1 MALTLPKFIVL
12 KPSDNN
18 GYLSYIREG
27 ENNLGFLK
35 FCETQV
41 VSPYAKFEVEI
52 SNTNGLVHIR
62 SCQNNKYWQRTKTV
76 SIAGEEDQSKE
87 TCTLFKFVPVDHATG
102 TVRIVHV
109 QSGLSPY
116 ETLTNWVNGLCFN
129 GGLRF
134 KKEIKRGSIK
144 DEIVAKGEGPR
155 VNLLQDSNPRP
166 YTANGLFARLPKYVA
181 FKGHNNKY
189 LCVRENFLA
198 FSADDIGET
207 TVACETFVTDDRK
220 VHIKFICA
228 GKFWWADPKWIWVG
242 YEDPRN
248 NDGTTFRPVKVDDK
262 TIGLINLGNNNFCTT
277 LTGQND
283 VAWLSPAV
291 PTITKEAKLTVEE
304 AVLTRDIY
312 DVKYDLG
319 NSRVY
324 DETTFI
330 IAKNFASNYIQ
341 EPTHMDMKL
350 SYTNI
355 KTSTWKSN
363 FPLKLAMEAK
373 MEFNVPLISQ
383 GNIEM
388 SGEFHSDVKWE
399 ETKESKTL
407 VDVVH
412 TIVVPA
418 MTKVTVNLIA
428 TKVQGASYTGSNY
441 YSIHFE
447 TEETKLEPR
456 KNPEPL

>member
-1 MALTLPKFIVL
+1 MKAMFDVWQFENRALSCWDALFHFPKIIEHL
-12 KPSDNN
+12 
-18 GYLSYIREG
+18 
-27 ENNLGFLK
+27 LG
-35 FCETQV
+35 
-41 VSPYAKFEVEI
+41 I
-52 SNTNGLVHIR
+52 SH
-62 SCQNNKYWQRTKTV
+62 
-76 SIAGEEDQSKE
+76 
-87 TCTLFKFVPVDHATG
+87 
-102 TVRIVHV
+102 
-109 QSGLSPY
+109 
-116 ETLTNWVNGLCFN
+116 
-129 GGLRF
+129 
-134 KKEIKRGSIK
+134 
-144 DEIVAKGEGPR
+144 
-155 VNLLQDSNPRP
+155 
-166 YTANGLFARLPKYVA
+166 PKYVA

-189 LCVRENFLA
+189 LCVRENYLA

-262 TIGLINLGNNNFCTT
+262 TIGLINLGNNNFRTT

-304 AVLTRDIY
+304 PVLTRDIY

-428 TKVQGASYTGSNY
+428 TKGKCDVLFTFMQSDTLYDGTIVTTEVQGASYTGSNY

>member
-18 GYLSYIREG
+18 GYLSYICEG

-35 FCETQV
+35 FSETQV

-109 QSGLSPY
+109 QSGCNLCLWLGSDLIIAVY
-116 ETLTNWVNGLCFN
+116 NGHDIF
-129 GGLRF
+129 
-134 KKEIKRGSIK
+134 SIIDCK
-144 DEIVAKGEGPR
+144 S
-155 VNLLQDSNPRP
+155 LL
-166 YTANGLFARLPKYVA
+166 YVA

-189 LCVRENFLA
+189 LCVRENYLA

-262 TIGLINLGNNNFCTT
+262 TIGLINLGNNNFRTT

-304 AVLTRDIY
+304 PVLTRDIY

-388 SGEFHSDVKWE
+388 SDVKWE

>member
-18 GYLSYIREG
+18 VRSGDFRQKWIGAYKKLP
-27 ENNLGFLK
+27 K
-35 FCETQV
+35 QQV
-41 VSPYAKFEVEI
+41 LATNQNRFHRWSPTGAVLI
-52 SNTNGLVHIR
+52 AATA
-62 SCQNNKYWQRTKTV
+62 QNK
-76 SIAGEEDQSKE
+76 EEDQSKE
-87 TCTLFKFVPVDHATG
+87 TWSD
-102 TVRIVHV
+102 
-109 QSGLSPY
+109 
-116 ETLTNWVNGLCFN
+116 
-129 GGLRF
+129 
-134 KKEIKRGSIK
+134 
-144 DEIVAKGEGPR
+144 
-155 VNLLQDSNPRP
+155 LLLNRCVLANYREFDSN
-166 YTANGLFARLPKYVA
+166 
-181 FKGHNNKY
+181 GHDI
-189 LCVRENFLA
+189 
-198 FSADDIGET
+198 FSIIDYDIGET

-220 VHIKFICA
+220 VHIKSICA

-248 NDGTTFRPVKVDDK
+248 NDGTTFLPVKVDDK

-304 AVLTRDIY
+304 PVLTRDIY

-341 EPTHMDMKL
+341 EPTHMNMKL

-418 MTKVTVNLIA
+418 MTNVTVNLIA
-428 TKVQGASYTGSNY
+428 TKGKCDVLFTFMQSDTLYDGTIVITEVQGATYTGSNY

-456 KNPEPL
+456 KKPEPL